1 LNSLQNSNNDRIIS
15 FDYLRV
21 LSTLAVIVLHVAVQ
35 NWRETDVNG
44 YAWQTFNF
52 FDGISRW
59 AVPIFIMISGVLF
72 LNREVSLK
80 KIFSKYIL
88 RMVVAY
94 VFWSFFYMIFEEGTK
109 FEKLNIFL
117 QGHYH
122 MWFILMIIGLYMLL
136 PIIKPITENKRRT
149 VYFIALSLFFAIVF
163 PTVKLLVNDF
173 CSKRVIEIVT
183 SVSVCIDDMKM
194 HTVLGYSG
202 YFVLGYYLNSIDLKK
217 HHRLIIYALGILGFV
232 ATVVLDLTI
241 ALKNQSFCSR
251 YYGYF
256 TLNVFLEALAVF
268 TWFKYAKFNM
278 NILNRFVRKLSK
290 YSFGAYL
297 IHAFIIEQLEIRFSI
312 NTLSFDPVLSVI
324 SISLFVAVIS
334 FAVSAVLNNIPI
346 VKKYLV

>member
-149 VYFIALSLFFAIVF
+149 VYLLLYHCFLLSSS
-163 PTVKLLVNDF
+163 PP
-173 CSKRVIEIVT
+173 S
-183 SVSVCIDDMKM
+183 
-194 HTVLGYSG
+194 
-202 YFVLGYYLNSIDLKK
+202 
-217 HHRLIIYALGILGFV
+217 
-232 ATVVLDLTI
+232 
-241 ALKNQSFCSR
+241 SFS
-251 YYGYF
+251 
-256 TLNVFLEALAVF
+256 
-268 TWFKYAKFNM
+268 
-278 NILNRFVRKLSK
+278 
-290 YSFGAYL
+290 
-297 IHAFIIEQLEIRFSI
+297 
-312 NTLSFDPVLSVI
+312 
-324 SISLFVAVIS
+324 
-334 FAVSAVLNNIPI
+334 
-346 VKKYLV
+346 